1 METLLINEQFV
12 SQFNHWREGQMR
24 KGMRFRNNLF
34 EHVAVFDYRQR
45 QQVFELTERLAE
57 TGKEVVV
64 TASPTQYMVWVNLRT
79 IRPSTARL
87 SPVPAQAPAP
97 VVLTPPAQELLLLE
111 TCLSA

>member
-12 SQFNHWREGQMR
+12 SQFSYWMEGQMR
-24 KGMRFRNNLF
+24 KGMRFRNDLF
-34 EHVAVFDYRQR
+34 EHIAVFGYRQR

-57 TGKEVVV
+57 TGKEMVV
-64 TASPTQYMVWVNLRT
+64 TVSPTQYTVWGNLRM
-79 IRPSTARL
+79 IRPSTAQL
-87 SPVPAQAPAP
+87 SPVPVQAPVP